1 MHIRMTTSSRA
12 AALLAPVFIHSGWD
26 SLRRPESKVKAADA
40 VIGPLS
46 SRFDF
51 VPKDP
56 ATAVR
61 INGAVQCAAGALL
74 AAGRLQRVAAL
85 ILAGS
90 LLPTTYADHR
100 FWAEVDDED
109 RAREVEPISQ
119 EHRHLRRSRVG
130 RHGPLDWPPLRWA
143 RRPAPFCPF
152 DEAASHRALSPFTQV
167 PFDRLL
173 ELHPHVAWSA
183 GRRFLTVRRGSS

>member
-1 MHIRMTTSSRA
+1 MHRGMTTSSRA

-109 RAREVEPISQ
+109 RAREVSQ
-119 EHRHLRRSRVG
+119 FLKNTAIFGGLVSVGTARSTGHR
-130 RHGPLDWPPLRWA
+130 
-143 RRPAPFCPF
+143 
-152 DEAASHRALSPFTQV
+152 
-167 PFDRLL
+167 
-173 ELHPHVAWSA
+173 SA
-183 GRRFLTVRRGSS
+183 GRGGRRLSARLTRRRHIGH